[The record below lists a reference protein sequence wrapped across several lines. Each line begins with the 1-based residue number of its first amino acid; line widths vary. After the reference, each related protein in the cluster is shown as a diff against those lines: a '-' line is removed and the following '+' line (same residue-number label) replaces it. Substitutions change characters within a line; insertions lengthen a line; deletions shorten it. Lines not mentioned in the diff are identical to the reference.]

1 MASSRGA
8 LWEGQGL
15 GDWGRGGWP
24 RHCSCPF
31 TVSVSEAALT
41 RTSAI
46 RLPPCLGPETR
57 RGGGVGGG
65 KGRGWGAVGEES
77 PPGRR

>member
-1 MASSRGA
+1 MGGPGP
-8 LWEGQGL
+8 LGL
-15 GDWGRGGWP
+15 GEAGAGGWP

-46 RLPPCLGPETR
+46 RLPRLPPCLGPETR
-57 RGGGVGGG
+57 VAGGGGEART
-65 KGRGWGAVGEES
+65 GRGWGAVGEES